1 MITQTSKNPL
11 YTRASQDCRKIR
23 CYNQFATLTD
33 PKIHCSMNLISRTF
47 GESSKLFKTSKS
59 FEIGAIATK
68 IQPIPCGRSGF
79 VVYVSF
85 HNFCSNPLTTF
96 SKTETCQH
104 VCNLCTIDIK
114 HTFTISSMIRNG
126 TKIRNTNFELSNTG
140 HKIILRFPPT
150 LPPE

>member
-1 MITQTSKNPL
+1 MMITQTSKNPL

-96 SKTETCQH
+96 SKTENSHLQLEMIIFEGKSTSEH
-104 VCNLCTIDIK
+104 FRKLKMIVC
-114 HTFTISSMIRNG
+114 G
-126 TKIRNTNFELSNTG
+126 AY
-140 HKIILRFPPT
+140 
-150 LPPE
+150 